1 MQQSLQAWEII
12 VMGLLLLLSA
22 FFSGSET
29 ALLSV
34 NKLRL
39 RHLAEDGHKG
49 AQRVQSLINK
59 PNRFLASVLVGNN
72 IVNTGAAALATTM
85 ITKMVGGGARAALL
99 ATAVVTVLLLVF
111 GEITPKTF
119 ASQNSERVAFRV
131 ARPISV
137 VMAILM
143 PVVQLLTAI
152 TNLVIK
158 LLGSRVEKQGP
169 FVTQEEIRTLV
180 SVGEEEGV
188 LEEAERE
195 MIDSIFEFG
204 DTEAS
209 QVMVPRIDI
218 DSIEANAPLTE
229 ALAIINEVGH
239 SRIPVYEET
248 IDNIIGILYAK
259 DLLKLVDCGELSDKT
274 ARNIMRPAHYI
285 PETKRVDDLLREMQR
300 KKVHIAIVLD
310 EYGGTAGLVTIED
323 ILEEIVGDIRDEYDL
338 EEPTIQILS
347 DGAVL
352 ADARVG
358 IDEIN
363 EVLETSL
370 PEEEF
375 ETISGLIFNLFGR
388 VPKKGET
395 IEFEDLTITVADIV
409 GRRITR
415 VKLEKKPPGR
425 GREDEE
431 QAHETPS

>member
-1 MQQSLQAWEII
+1 MQQPLQAWELIL
-12 VMGLLLLLSA
+12 MGLFLLLSA

-29 ALLSV
+29 ALLSI

-39 RHLAEDGHKG
+39 RHLAEDGHKR
-49 AQRVQSLINK
+49 AQLVQALINK
-59 PNRFLASVLVGNN
+59 PNRLLASVLVGNN
-72 IVNTGAAALATTM
+72 IVNTGAAALATA
-85 ITKMVGGGARAALL
+85 IATKMIGGGARAALL
-99 ATAVVTVLLLVF
+99 ATAVVTVLLVVF

-137 VMAILM
+137 VMVLLA

-152 TNLVIK
+152 TNQVIK
-158 LLGSRVEKQGP
+158 MLGGKVEKQGP

-218 DSIEANAPLTE
+218 DSLEADAPLTE

-248 IDNIIGILYAK
+248 IDNIIGVLYAK
-259 DLLKLVDCGELSDKT
+259 DLLKLVNCGELTSKT
-274 ARNIMRPAHYI
+274 ARAVMRPAHYI
-285 PETKRVDDLLREMQR
+285 PETKRVDDLLRDMQR

-323 ILEEIVGDIRDEYDL
+323 ILEEIVGEIRDEYDR
-338 EEPTIQILS
+338 EEPTIEILG

-358 IDEIN
+358 VDEIN

-395 IEFEDLTITVADIV
+395 IKFEDLVITVTEIL

-415 VKLEKKPPGR
+415 VKLEKKPPAPTNG
-425 GREDEE
+425 D
-431 QAHETPS
+431 PSSP